1 MQTELKQAKQQQQDL
16 NRTSD
21 FFRTLLNQDPDQEPP
36 QSKAEEEPK
45 QIMPNGIPSP
55 TKFDAIST
63 FLQPPAPPPQQ
74 PLPEKPDSAP
84 LNVLPPIT
92 QSFLKRTE
100 TERPRSEVPSPLR
113 NEAPSSETLSLLQ
126 ALQAL
131 NSAKRE
137 IDSQGD
143 RVKYLEKL
151 LLEER
156 KARESAEERAR
167 TLLESRPSEYDDASS
182 TSVKDAAF
190 DALSAADDEDNPANG
205 DHPSD
210 DRATSPNDSSK
221 SPEPFRPSTK
231 DVDASTSRLQERLE
245 VMVREMDEMK
255 LTMENYRCRAE
266 GAEAERS
273 TLAEMVESIRAANSS
288 PSSHLVNGI
297 MKDLDD
303 TMKGSTG
310 YEDET
315 TKQNS
320 FVLQR
325 SSGAHQHP
333 QTNSLLATTLEK
345 KLRDEEWRGAPWA
358 SMVGVVL
365 IGVGLMT
372 YLNGWQGAE
381 RVVK

>member
-1 MQTELKQAKQQQQDL
+1 MQTELKQAKQQQHDL

-36 QSKAEEEPK
+36 QPKAEGEPK
-45 QIMPNGIPSP
+45 EIMPNGIPSP
-55 TKFDAIST
+55 TKFDAISP
-63 FLQPPAPPPQQ
+63 FSQPPAPPPQQ

-84 LNVLPPIT
+84 LHVLSPIT
-92 QSFLKRTE
+92 QPFLKRTE

-143 RVKYLEKL
+143 RVKHLENL

-167 TLLESRPSEYDDASS
+167 TLLESRPSEYGDGSS

-190 DALSAADDEDNPANG
+190 DALSAAADEDNPANG
-205 DHPSD
+205 DPPRD

-221 SPEPFRPSTK
+221 SPEPPQPSTK

-273 TLAEMVESIRAANSS
+273 TLAEMVETIRAANSS
-288 PSSHLVNGI
+288 PSSHIANGI
-297 MKDLDD
+297 IKDLD
-303 TMKGSTG
+303 TLTCSTG

-320 FVLQR
+320 FILRR
-325 SSGAHQHP
+325 SSSAHQHQ
-333 QTNSLLATTLEK
+333 QTNSLLATAMEK

-372 YLNGWQGAE
+372 YLNRWQGAE